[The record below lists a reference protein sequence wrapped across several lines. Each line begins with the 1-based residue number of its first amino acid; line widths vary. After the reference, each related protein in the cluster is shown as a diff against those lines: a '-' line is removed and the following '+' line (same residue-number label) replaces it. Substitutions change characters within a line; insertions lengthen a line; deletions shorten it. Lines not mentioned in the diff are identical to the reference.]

1 MTRGISEHVGR
12 IQTLSFEGDETRGY
26 QKAKVSILNRCK
38 KHQQKTSPMLKDLH
52 HWTYLVCMIEEVP
65 LPLLKT
71 KSKIFFCYFSLIGI
85 FSCSDESIPTN
96 EVIELPPTID
106 KKIKLKSNELVKM
119 EFPIVFVEELDQM
132 QEFFKEQHETS
143 FSHVPNKNWM
153 SFTAGKD
160 GILTKILLFGKTNYL
175 ISEHYGKKMSGFVRS
190 GNPDTGPKFG
200 KWELSRDDIINQLN
214 NQGLKETQAGW
225 ITLRMRGMIPQ
236 ETGKTYFLVC
246 EKISDERSW
255 FGAFAFGEGNPY
267 PYGRHWLHPE
277 HDLVFRTYVGKTK
290 EQIKREQE
298 QAIINE
304 QVQPNTIVRNSVSQ
318 TILQPPPPK
327 PMTPKD
333 SVFLP
338 NSKSESL
345 EIPTPK
351 TTMTEETIQGEVLSP
366 LVFETDTLVEEKKA
380 VPQTKSGKDNETEK
394 SFFNRLFKKTSE

>member
-1 MTRGISEHVGR
+1 M
-12 IQTLSFEGDETRGY
+12 
-26 QKAKVSILNRCK
+26 
-38 KHQQKTSPMLKDLH
+38 
-52 HWTYLVCMIEEVP
+52 
-65 LPLLKT
+65 PLLKT
-71 KSKIFFCYFSLIGI
+71 KPKIIFCFFSLVGI
-85 FSCSDESIPTN
+85 SSCSDDLTPIN
-96 EVIELPPTID
+96 EVVELPPAVE
-106 KKIKLKSNELVKM
+106 KKVESESNTPHKQ
-119 EFPIVFVEELDQM
+119 EFPIVFVEELDQL
-132 QEFFKEQHETS
+132 QEYFKEQHETS

-160 GILTKILLFGKTNYL
+160 GVLTKILLFGKTNFL

-225 ITLRMRGMIPQ
+225 ISLRMRGMIPQ
-236 ETGKTYFLVC
+236 EAGKTYFLVC

-298 QAIINE
+298 QTIINVP
-304 QVQPNTIVRNSVSQ
+304 VQPNAIVRNSPSQ
-318 TILQPPPPK
+318 TIIQPPPPK
-327 PMTPKD
+327 PMIIKD
-333 SVFLP
+333 SVSLP
-338 NSKSESL
+338 ESKPESL
-345 EIPTPK
+345 EIPIPNT
-351 TTMTEETIQGEVLSP
+351 
-366 LVFETDTLVEEKKA
+366 TLVENPPQVEILRPLVLETDSLPEEKQA
-380 VPQTKSGKDNETEK
+380 VPQTINGKENKTEK